1 MVRQPRFCQTYGV
14 RENPEGRRFSEK
26 IRGRLDGLR
35 PSLGVVFLASY
46 AWSNLAPSPAATAI
60 FLATGAV
67 LYAMSVPWA
76 SSFHKGLALVSF
88 VALGAVLV
96 TGRFDA
102 GAFVEGLPD
111 YYGVVAVLLVLS
123 VAGYP
128 IRAARY
134 EAQIRTLVATLRR
147 RGAGVGTAS
156 AIMGHVLGAVL
167 DVGAFVLIDVIVG
180 RAAPRS
186 RIDALTWAGRGF
198 SFAPLWTNLN
208 VFTATTIV
216 LTGVSYL
223 NLLAVTLPFAVL
235 GLTATA
241 LFAQREKGEAEG
253 PAGPAA
259 PLDRKAAA
267 ILLYPVL
274 LVATVALANLLFP
287 ELSLTAT
294 IAVTVAVVVV
304 LIGALA
310 AVVLR
315 RISPLRRLAG
325 ETRGS
330 LVASHAEFALFGSA
344 GILVLSLGQL
354 GALAPLGNL
363 LSALPPVL
371 VAPALMLTIS
381 VGFVA
386 GIHVI
391 PMILLINTAF
401 PLDNGP
407 APALWAT
414 ALLFGAQSAILLTPF
429 SSAVTMLSR
438 LTGMHPLEIG
448 PLRNWGFEVA
458 VMLTALLYLGVLT
471 VLLS

>member
-1 MVRQPRFCQTYGV
+1 M
-14 RENPEGRRFSEK
+14 
-26 IRGRLDGLR
+26 R
-35 PSLGVVFLASY
+35 PALGAVFLAAY
-46 AWSNLAPSPAATAI
+46 AWSNLAPSSLATAF
-60 FLATGAV
+60 FLATGFL

-76 SSFHKGLALVSF
+76 SAFHKGLALVSF
-88 VALGAVLV
+88 VVLGAVLV

-102 GAFVEGLPD
+102 PAFVEGLPD

-134 EAQIRTLVATLRR
+134 EGQIRTLVAALRR

-167 DVGAFVLIDVIVG
+167 DVGAFVLIDVILG

-186 RIDALTWAGRGF
+186 RIEALIWAGRGF

-216 LTGVSYL
+216 LTGVSYP

-235 GLTATA
+235 GLTASA
-241 LFAQREKGEAEG
+241 LFGQREKGEAEG
-253 PAGPAA
+253 PPDPAS

-267 ILLYPVL
+267 VVLYPVL
-274 LVATVALANLLFP
+274 LVTTVALANLLFP
-287 ELSLTAT
+287 GLSLTAT
-294 IAVTVAVVVV
+294 IAVTVAAVVV
-304 LIGALA
+304 LIGVLA

-315 RISPLRRLAG
+315 GISPLRRLVI

-363 LSALPPVL
+363 LSALPPFL
-371 VAPALMLTIS
+371 VAPALMLAIS
-381 VGFVA
+381 VGFVV

-391 PMILLINTAF
+391 PMVLLINTAF

-407 APALWAT
+407 TPALWAA
-414 ALLFGAQSAILLTPF
+414 ALLLGAQSALLLTPF

-448 PLRNWGFEVA
+448 PRRNWGFELA
-458 VMLTALLYLGVLT
+458 VMLAALLYLGLLT
-471 VLLS
+471 LLLL

>member
-1 MVRQPRFCQTYGV
+1 VQAHFCQTWGV
-14 RENPEGRRFSEK
+14 RENAERRGSLDK
-26 IRGRLDGLR
+26 SRARLDGLR
-35 PSLGVVFLASY
+35 PALGAAFLAAY
-46 AWSNLAPSPAATAI
+46 AWSNLAPSPLATAI
-60 FLATGAV
+60 FLATGIF
-67 LYAMSVPWA
+67 LYALSVPWA

-88 VALGAVLV
+88 VALGVVLA

-123 VAGYP
+123 IAGYP

-134 EAQIRTLVATLRR
+134 EAQIRALIAALRR

-156 AIMGHVLGAVL
+156 GIMGHVLGAVL

-180 RAAPRS
+180 RAAPNS
-186 RIDALTWAGRGF
+186 RIDSLTWAGRGF

-216 LTGVSYL
+216 LTGVSYPS
-223 NLLAVTLPFAVL
+223 LLAVTLPFALL
-235 GLTATA
+235 GLAATS
-241 LFAQREKGEAEG
+241 LFAQREKGETEG
-253 PAGPAA
+253 PTSPNA

-267 ILLYPVL
+267 VVLYPVL
-274 LVATVALANLLFP
+274 LVTTVALANLLFP
-287 ELSLTAT
+287 GLSLTAT
-294 IAVTVAVVVV
+294 IAVTVAVVVLV
-304 LIGALA
+304 ISVLA
-310 AVVLR
+310 AVFLR

-325 ETRGS
+325 ETRSS

-354 GALAPLGNL
+354 GALAPLGHL

-371 VAPALMLTIS
+371 VAPALMLTIG
-381 VGFVA
+381 VGFVI

-401 PLDNGP
+401 PLDGGP
-407 APALWAT
+407 APALWAA
-414 ALLFGAQSAILLTPF
+414 ALLLGAQSVLLLTPF
-429 SSAVTMLSR
+429 SSAVTMLAR
-438 LTGMHPLEIG
+438 LTGLHPLEIG
-448 PLRNWGFEVA
+448 PRRNWSFGLA
-458 VMLTALLYLGVLT
+458 VTFAALLYLGLLT
-471 VLLS
+471 LLLL